1 MNLVGKIL
9 VVAIFVMSMLW
20 MAFAMAVYSTQK
32 SWKDVVER
40 PREQATATL
49 KPGLKFQLED
59 AQKESAELKEQ
70 LADMQKRIEEVK
82 ATELQQR
89 AKLQTALAEQ
99 QTQREALQA
108 QVKGLQAAERD
119 QIAAVTAAQDNLSR
133 LSDQV
138 AKLNADMVA
147 ALEDRDTQ
155 FTSATNKTIELHDAY
170 SEVKTLKERSLSLA
184 KSIEF
189 YKNKLASLGVKNPD
203 EPVADSTIAVDGLVT
218 AIQKGD
224 LIEISI
230 GSDDGLKVGSIL
242 HVYRAGRAYLGR
254 VQVIET
260 SPDRSAAKILRDSRT
275 GVIQKGDRVAT
286 SLKVG

>member
-9 VVAIFVMSMLW
+9 VVAIFVMSMVW

-32 SWKDVVER
+32 NWKEVAER
-40 PREQATATL
+40 PRDQATGTL

-59 AQKESAELKEQ
+59 AEKERDELKVQ
-70 LADMQKRIEEVK
+70 LAAIQKNIEEVK
-82 ATELQQR
+82 AAELQQR
-89 AKLQTALAEQ
+89 AKLQTALTEQ
-99 QTQREALQA
+99 QTQREALHK
-108 QVKGLQAAERD
+108 QVTELETVSREK
-119 QIAAVTAAQDNLSR
+119 ISAVTAAQDNLTR
-133 LSDQV
+133 LSEQV
-138 AKLNADMVA
+138 AKLNADIVA
-147 ALEDRDTQ
+147 ALEDRDKQ
-155 FTSATNKTIELHDAY
+155 FTAATNKTIELHDAH

-184 KSIEF
+184 KLIEF
-189 YKNKLASLGVKNPD
+189 YKSKLASMGVTNPD
-203 EPVADSTIAVDGLVT
+203 EPVADVTIPVNGLVT

>member
-9 VVAIFVMSMLW
+9 VVAIFVMSMVW

-32 SWKDVVER
+32 SWKEEVER
-40 PREQATATL
+40 PRDQATASL

-59 AQKESAELKEQ
+59 AQKESTDLKVQ
-70 LADMQKRIEEVK
+70 LAALQKRIEEVK
-82 ATELQQR
+82 DAEKQQR
-89 AKLQTALAEQ
+89 AKLETALAEQ
-99 QTQREALQA
+99 QTQREALLT
-108 QVKGLQAAERD
+108 QVTQLETKSRD
-119 QIAAVTAAQDNLSR
+119 QIAAVTAAQDNLTR
-133 LSDQV
+133 LSEQV
-138 AKLNADMVA
+138 TKLNADMIA
-147 ALEDRDTQ
+147 TLGDRDAQ
-155 FTSATNKTIELHDAY
+155 FTAATNKTIELHEAY

-184 KSIEF
+184 KNIEF

-203 EPVADSTIAVDGLVT
+203 EPVVDSTPPVDGIVT
-218 AIQKGD
+218 AIQRGD

-230 GSDDGLKVGSIL
+230 GSDDGLKVGSVL

>member
-1 MNLVGKIL
+1 
-9 VVAIFVMSMLW
+9 MSMVW
-20 MAFAMAVYSTQK
+20 MAFAMAVYVTQK
-32 SWKDVVER
+32 NWKDEVDR
-40 PREQATATL
+40 PRDQATAML
-49 KPGLKFQLED
+49 KPGLRFQLED
-59 AQKESAELKEQ
+59 AKKESVDLKEQ
-70 LADMQKRIEEVK
+70 LATMQKRIEEVK
-82 ATELQQR
+82 EAEKQQR
-89 AKLQTALAEQ
+89 AKLETALAEQ

-108 QVKGLQAAERD
+108 EVTELNTKSRD
-119 QIAAVTAAQDNLSR
+119 QIAAVTAAQDNLTR
-133 LSDQV
+133 LSEQV
-138 AKLNADMVA
+138 TKLNADMIA
-147 ALEDRDTQ
+147 ALGDRDAQ
-155 FTSATNKTIELHDAY
+155 FTVATNKTIDLHNAY
-170 SEVKTLKERSLSLA
+170 SEVKALKERSLSLA

-203 EPVADSTIAVDGLVT
+203 EPVSEGTIAVDGVVT
-218 AIQKGD
+218 AIQRGD
-224 LIEISI
+224 LVEISI

>member
-9 VVAIFVMSMLW
+9 VVAIFVMSMVW
-20 MAFAMAVYSTQK
+20 MAFAMAVYVTQK
-32 SWKDVVER
+32 NWKDEVDR
-40 PREQATATL
+40 PRDQATATL
-49 KPGLKFQLED
+49 KPGLRFQLED
-59 AQKESAELKEQ
+59 AKKESVDLKEQ
-70 LADMQKRIEEVK
+70 LATMQKRIEEVK
-82 ATELQQR
+82 EAEKQQR
-89 AKLQTALAEQ
+89 AKLETALAEQ

-108 QVKGLQAAERD
+108 EVTELNTKSRD
-119 QIAAVTAAQDNLSR
+119 QIAAVTAAQDNLTR
-133 LSDQV
+133 LSEQV
-138 AKLNADMVA
+138 TKLNADMIA
-147 ALEDRDTQ
+147 ALGDRDAQ
-155 FTSATNKTIELHDAY
+155 FTVATNKTIDLHNAY
-170 SEVKTLKERSLSLA
+170 SEVKALKERSLSLA

-203 EPVADSTIAVDGLVT
+203 EPVSEGTIAVDGVVT
-218 AIQKGD
+218 AIQRGD
-224 LIEISI
+224 LVEISI

>member
-9 VVAIFVMSMLW
+9 VVAIFVMSMVW

-32 SWKDVVER
+32 NWKDVVER
-40 PREQATATL
+40 PRDQATASL
-49 KPGLKFQLED
+49 KPGLKYQLED
-59 AQKESAELKEQ
+59 AQKESTELKEQ
-70 LADMQKRIEEVK
+70 LAAMQKRIEEVK
-82 ATELQQR
+82 AAELQQR
-89 AKLQTALAEQ
+89 AKLETAKAEQ
-99 QTQREALQA
+99 IAQREALQT
-108 QVKGLQAAERD
+108 QVTQLETKSRD
-119 QIAAVTAAQDNLSR
+119 QIAAVTAAQDNLTR
-133 LSDQV
+133 LSEQV
-138 AKLNADMVA
+138 AKLNADMVTT
-147 ALEDRDTQ
+147 LQDRDTH
-155 FTSATNKTIELHDAY
+155 FTLATNKTIELHDAH

-189 YKNKLASLGVKNPD
+189 YKNKLASLGVANPD
-203 EPVADSTIAVDGLVT
+203 EPVANTDIAVDGLVT
-218 AIQKGD
+218 AIQRGD

-242 HVYRAGRAYLGR
+242 QVYRAGRAYLGR